1 MNNDQFRDLTREFL
15 QNLGGGLPEEG
26 ASPPGVLT
34 EQGGAIP
41 ARAVV
46 GMDPFTLSLRV
57 KWGELLE
64 VLVGAAKQARTFNRL
79 NASEGPGGA
88 YADQTG
94 FGGTE
99 ANELSDLL
107 QDVWEGAGFHA
118 DELFKGHR

>member
-34 EQGGAIP
+34 EQGGARP
-41 ARAVV
+41 TAGPGQQVRQ
-46 GMDPFTLSLRV
+46 S
-57 KWGELLE
+57 WGELLE

-79 NASEGPGGA
+79 NESEGPGGA